1 MVMEEKMAN
10 KEISVKNR
18 PARQESYEICS
29 SIGSYR
35 RLQKEG
41 RIIHEHDKV
50 DLSSHPF

>member
-29 SIGSYR
+29 SIGS
-35 RLQKEG
+35 LQAAAKG
-41 RIIHEHDKV
+41 RKDN
-50 DLSSHPF
+50 P